1 MDKSFLL
8 KEEKDNNVP
17 KDKIIFAALKAVTS
31 LHILKYC
38 VLFPLVFMSVVFPH
52 CRERERARKRANDE
66 NIEKKY
72 KIACMT

>member
-52 CRERERARKRANDE
+52 CRERERELESERMMRTL
-66 NIEKKY
+66 KKY
-72 KIACMT
+72 IK